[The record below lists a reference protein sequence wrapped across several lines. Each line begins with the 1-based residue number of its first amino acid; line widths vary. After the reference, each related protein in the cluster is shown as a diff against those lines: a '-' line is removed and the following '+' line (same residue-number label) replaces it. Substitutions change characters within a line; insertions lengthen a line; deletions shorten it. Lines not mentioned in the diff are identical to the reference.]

1 MRYVQRI
8 RRLNFEDIS
17 VRSEHANKTLKSV
30 NLKME
35 PLQPGNNQTSEI
47 VRVCEVC
54 GVTRS
59 EFSSDL
65 LFREH
70 YKNIRILK
78 KNVLNVAKFVAQ
90 NFN

>member
-54 GVTRS
+54 GVT
-59 EFSSDL
+59 SSDL

-70 YKNIRILK
+70 NKNIRILK

-90 NFN
+90 NFK